1 MAAKKGLLQ
10 RIGTWLRGG
19 SSKKTTAPK
28 PRMNRDARNETV
40 STRTYTSPRRALLD
54 LTKGNDKEERRIK
67 SMAEATKDSGVKK
80 EPPKPKLEGNEA
92 QKKAREEYFAQEERI
107 KKAHE
112 EEKARRNKER
122 EEFNKATNDRYNV
135 KGAKDKAERL
145 KRRQAQK
152 SQAFDADVAMHSFE
166 AHPIATSAARGAAS
180 GVSFGLTDLLASKGT
195 KGEAK
200 KVEEYYQAN
209 KNKTAETVGELAG
222 SLAAFGLTAGATD
235 ALGEKAIEKLAPNLT
250 KNLAK
255 SEAVEGLA
263 KRGVDK
269 AVKRGLVRKELA
281 SEAGGELI
289 KNVGL
294 KKADQIAKALGTD
307 IMQNLTTGAIY
318 DINKASAEYEVG
330 SADWWKELGKSAALN
345 FAITGAIGGVSALK
359 GGKRL
364 AAEEA
369 SNLVNSRTKRLQGQ
383 ILGKATAAELAL
395 DRAPMAKGAYGN
407 IREGILPPSEIDM
420 SGLRDLPE
428 WKTPLQIQRGE
439 RQAFIDKALANA
451 PEDSRKFRLEELINI
466 PTKTDV
472 RISAINKELDD
483 IYAEINRVQRYAPQE
498 ELDALYRRFDELMSE
513 RSALESGERR
523 LPEFDPI
530 RDKARR
536 SGTPENARNLVFG
549 TAEQSDAALDRAI
562 VNEGAYGNIREGVL
576 PPSEIEIG
584 EGLPNIRPTYL
595 SNAERVESLENT
607 LGRVLDNAGANRAIE
622 NEKGVLGNL
631 IGVQSQTEKRLAEVN
646 QELDALY
653 ENITRN
659 RNLIPEEELDSLVHR
674 FDELLAERNSLEE
687 SVRASRAKADALGT
701 YKNNRLKENPD
712 AVFDETKTAKSR
724 KKGARKKAETP
735 APKESA
741 VAEDIPFTTDDG
753 RPIIGEPSI
762 EPSEPIPQPTQ
773 AKGTRKAAENLKPK
787 DATWDGGYASV
798 GDEIPVENHNQTV
811 LNDTKA
817 EAQARAKRVME
828 EPPKEEPKGTTK
840 KAGKAAEEASEREFT
855 QGQKDAR
862 QAFYEKTG
870 TNPETGKA
878 ATDDQILEGMGRY
891 HRSQGTS
898 AERKLSRVAMSQIGV
913 SSEEAA
919 ERLLKMQD
927 EGAFEYGV
935 IHHKEMYKEVAD
947 DLANDPDRW
956 IDKLCDVVEND
967 EWSGKESPKLLYM
980 AQYLAEVTDAA
991 KSPEQD
997 ALATMAYKAMQ
1008 KLSTTSAQT
1017 LNGRRAYAHLSKA
1030 GKMECALDDMVSV
1043 LDSAIGFNKQHR
1055 QAMQGLDKYA
1065 RQDYIKGQLLKD
1077 EKLKECLK
1085 KLANA
1090 KTEDDISEA
1099 YTEMFLQFNK
1109 SNPKSGFDV
1118 VQELRYLGMLG
1129 NPKTHIRNMF
1139 GSGFFAPMRQISNAL
1154 RSVMED
1160 RIAKEA
1166 GLEITK
1172 HGGMSL
1178 SAAAEA
1184 WAKNPTT
1191 EAGKAALDAFE
1202 SRKKD
1207 ILGSMKY
1214 DTPQYAGRAKTAAG
1228 KLLDK
1233 VSDFNSNLLA
1243 KEDDFFKSR
1252 AFKENYIKSY
1262 NKYLK
1267 DGVPITDKI
1276 KKQIEEEAIQE
1287 AQIATFNEY
1296 NEFAKWLSSITRK
1309 ANDANASPLA
1319 RWGGRAV
1326 NAVMPFTKVPANLM
1340 KQSVNYSPLGIAKGM
1355 MNIKSAAKKG
1365 DAVLLN
1371 RAIDELA
1378 SGLTGT
1384 GIFGLGMLLGKTT
1397 DMFTTNTGKNDPAA
1411 KFKKDRG
1418 MQNYSITFKDPETGQ
1433 GHSFTLDWLVPTSAT
1448 FFSGVE
1454 MANQLKSGDFNI
1466 LDIGNDWSTVM
1477 TRLAEPVMETS
1488 MLSGLHGMLE
1498 TMRSG
1503 SDSDDS
1509 KSAIQVLLR
1518 ETAQS
1523 YMSSLIPTI
1532 VGQAARTAYK
1542 SDMQITGDDD
1552 WQYFWNSTKSKA
1564 GLANTNILGEALG
1577 ADTDAYGNIKNEK
1590 TSGADYL
1597 KAGLKNF
1604 LSPANIQKVDF
1615 SEVDNEKLRVYEEAV
1630 KNGADPN
1637 DMAYLFPK
1645 KQYKKQFSVA
1655 GEDVKMSNKDLSA
1668 YNQAKTTGGEEGMR
1682 YVLENIMFNRYDY
1695 DSKGKKVPRAGAYTA
1710 AQKKAL
1716 MEQFKGKSMRE
1727 VEQWLYAQPEFK
1739 SASQAEQKKAIE
1751 GLWKLT
1757 KDSKTT
1763 GSQRVGEQAVYKA
1776 QGKDVNEYN
1785 YKNEIT
1791 ESKREALQ
1799 AAIDSGLITYEEAVD
1814 FARNG
1819 GKVSYSEDEDGGGSA
1834 TTYYT
1839 KAAMI
1844 EYFVEHGIP
1853 YDKAEAL
1860 YNAFKSKNTKPYSG
1874 NGKTSSKSG
1883 SGSGYR
1889 SGGRRR
1895 SGGKSK
1901 KVKAPAAKSMAAATK
1916 KAKGT
1921 SVKLEPPA
1929 PKTYKVTTKFKDYE
1943 I

>member
-1 MAAKKGLLQ
+1 MAKQTFWQKLGNL
-10 RIGTWLRGG
+10 LRGG
-19 SSKKTTAPK
+19 SSKKASPPK
-28 PRMNRDARNETV
+28 PRQNRDARSETI
-40 STRTYTSPRRALLD
+40 SSRTYTSPRRALLD
-54 LTKGNDKEERRIK
+54 ITKGNDKEERRVK
-67 SMAEATKDSGVKK
+67 SMAEATKS
-80 EPPKPKLEGNEA
+80 KPKDTVKELKESLNNAKKMLDEDREKSGKVAANAPMKALEKKMKSFNEA
-92 QKKAREEYFAQEERI
+92 TG
-107 KKAHE
+107 
-112 EEKARRNKER
+112 N
-122 EEFNKATNDRYNV
+122 RYNV
-135 KGAKDKAERL
+135 SGAKDNAERL

-152 SQAFDADVAMHSFE
+152 SQAFDADAAIYDIG
-166 AHPIATSAARGAAS
+166 AHPIANSFARGAAS
-180 GVSFGLTDLLASKGT
+180 GATFGATDLISARGLSGR
-195 KGEAK
+195 AK
-200 KVEEYYQAN
+200 EVEDYYQAH
-209 KNKTAETVGELAG
+209 KNQTAETVGEIAG
-222 SLAAFGLTAGATD
+222 SLASFGITGGMTD
-235 ALGEKAIEKLAPNLT
+235 SLGEAAIKKIAPNAAER
-250 KNLAK
+250 LA
-255 SEAVEGLA
+255 ETGAVKGLA

-269 AVKRGLVRKELA
+269 AVKRGLIREELA
-281 SEAGGELI
+281 TEAGGELI
-289 KNVGL
+289 KNVGI
-294 KKADQIAKALGTD
+294 KKADQIVKALGTD
-307 IMQNLTTGAIY
+307 IVQNLTTGAVY
-318 DINKASAEYEVG
+318 DINKASAQYEVG

-345 FAITGAIGGVSALK
+345 FAITGGIAGVSALK

-364 AAEEA
+364 AAEEMGNLAESVA
-369 SNLVNSRTKRLQGQ
+369 SRRAAREAGRQFGEEAAQRAAAREALTPLVSE
-383 ILGKATAAELAL
+383 ADEAAETIAKAEPQRTEEEIVRERFRNDPRMADYTRYDNLAAERDRLIESMPDANNPDPAVLRRL
-395 DRAPMAKGAYGN
+395 DEIADEMERIEKAHGDWLDNDRMLAADE
-407 IREGILPPSEIDM
+407 IRQEIVDEM
-420 SGLRDLPE
+420 IADS
-428 WKTPLQIQRGE
+428 QR
-439 RQAFIDKALANA
+439 
-451 PEDSRKFRLEELINI
+451 NI
-466 PTKTDV
+466 P
-472 RISAINKELDD
+472 
-483 IYAEINRVQRYAPQE
+483 
-498 ELDALYRRFDELMSE
+498 
-513 RSALESGERR
+513 
-523 LPEFDPI
+523 
-530 RDKARR
+530 
-536 SGTPENARNLVFG
+536 
-549 TAEQSDAALDRAI
+549 
-562 VNEGAYGNIREGVL
+562 
-576 PPSEIEIG
+576 
-584 EGLPNIRPTYL
+584 
-595 SNAERVESLENT
+595 
-607 LGRVLDNAGANRAIE
+607 
-622 NEKGVLGNL
+622 
-631 IGVQSQTEKRLAEVN
+631 
-646 QELDALY
+646 
-653 ENITRN
+653 
-659 RNLIPEEELDSLVHR
+659 H
-674 FDELLAERNSLEE
+674 
-687 SVRASRAKADALGT
+687 
-701 YKNNRLKENPD
+701 
-712 AVFDETKTAKSR
+712 
-724 KKGARKKAETP
+724 
-735 APKESA
+735 
-741 VAEDIPFTTDDG
+741 
-753 RPIIGEPSI
+753 
-762 EPSEPIPQPTQ
+762 
-773 AKGTRKAAENLKPK
+773 KGTREAAENLAPK
-787 DATWDGGYASV
+787 ETFAGDFAMVD
-798 GDEIPVENHNQTV
+798 DEIPVENINETR
-811 LNDTKA
+811 LNDTRA
-817 EAQARAKRVME
+817 EAEARAKQVME
-828 EPPKEEPKGTTK
+828 EPPRAKESNGAAKS
-840 KAGKAAEEASEREFT
+840 AGEAAEEASEREFT

-862 QAFYEKTG
+862 EAFYEKTG

-919 ERLLKMQD
+919 EKLLKMQD
-927 EGAFEYGV
+927 EGAFGYDV
-935 IHHKEMYKEVAD
+935 IHHKDMYKEVAD

-956 IDKLCDVVEND
+956 IDKLCDVAEND
-967 EWSGKESPKLLYM
+967 EWNGKETPKLLYM
-980 AQYLAEVTDAA
+980 AQYLSEITDAS

-997 ALATMAYKAMQ
+997 ALATMAYKTIQ

-1017 LNGRRAYAHLSKA
+1017 LNGRRAYASLSKA
-1030 GKMECALDDMVSV
+1030 GKYECALDDMVSV

-1055 QAMQGLDKYA
+1055 QAMQGLNKYE
-1065 RQDYIKGQLLKD
+1065 RQHYIKSQLLKD

-1090 KTEDDISEA
+1090 KTDDAISEA
-1099 YTEMFLQFNK
+1099 YTEMFYQFNK
-1109 SNPKSGFDV
+1109 SNPKSGFDI
-1118 VQELRYLGMLG
+1118 VQEIRYLNMLG

-1154 RSVMED
+1154 RSAMED

-1172 HGGMSL
+1172 HGGISFE
-1178 SAAAEA
+1178 AAAEA
-1184 WAKNPTT
+1184 WAKQPKT

-1296 NEFAKWLSSITRK
+1296 NEFAKWLSNITRK

-1319 RWGGRAV
+1319 RWGARGV

-1340 KQSVNYSPLGIAKGM
+1340 KQSINYSPIGIAKGM
-1355 MNIKSAAKKG
+1355 MNIKQAAKKG

-1397 DMFTTNTGKNDPAA
+1397 DMFTTNAGKNDPAA

-1418 MQNYSITFKDPETGQ
+1418 MQNYSVTFKDPETGK
-1433 GHSFTLDWLVPTSAT
+1433 GYSFTLDWLVPSSAT

-1454 MANQLKSGDFNI
+1454 FANQLKSGDFNVF
-1466 LDIGNDWSTVM
+1466 DIGGDWSNIV

-1503 SDSDDS
+1503 SNDDDT
-1509 KSAIQVLLR
+1509 KSAIGILGR
-1518 ETAQS
+1518 ETVQS
-1523 YMSSLIPTI
+1523 YMNSLLPTML
-1532 VGQAARTAYK
+1532 GQVARTKYK
-1542 SDMQITGDDD
+1542 SDLQITGDTD
-1552 WQYFWNSTKSKA
+1552 WEYWRNQMKSKA
-1564 GLANTNILGEALG
+1564 GLGETNIFGEELG
-1577 ADTDAYGNIKNEK
+1577 ADTDAYGNVKGLKNNA
-1590 TSGADYL
+1590 GDYV
-1597 KAGLKNF
+1597 KSGLKNF

-1615 SEVDNEKLRVYEEAV
+1615 SEVDNEKLRTYEEAV

-1645 KQYKKQFSVA
+1645 KQYKKQFKVA
-1655 GEDVKMSNKDLSA
+1655 GEDVKMSNKDLST

-1682 YVLENIMFNRYDY
+1682 YILENIMFNRYDY
-1695 DSKGKKVPRAGAYTA
+1695 DSKGNKVPKDSAYTKA
-1710 AQKKAL
+1710 EKEAL
-1716 MEQFKGKSMRE
+1716 MKQFAGKSMRE
-1727 VEQWLYAQPEFK
+1727 VEEWLYAQPEFK
-1739 SASQAEQKKAIE
+1739 SASKAEQKKAIE
-1751 GLWKLT
+1751 GLWNLSKDT
-1757 KDSKTT
+1757 KAVA
-1763 GSQRVGEQAVYKA
+1763 SQRVGEQAVYKA

-1844 EYFVEHGIP
+1844 DYFVEHGIP

-1895 SGGKSK
+1895 SGGGSR
-1901 KVKAPAAKSMAAATK
+1901 KVKAPASKSMAAATK
-1916 KAKGT
+1916 KSKGT
-1921 SVKLEPPA
+1921 TVKLEPPT
-1929 PKTYKVTTKFKDYE
+1929 PKTTKVTTKFKKYE
-1943 I
+1943 V